1 MTARRVV
8 REIRRCGG
16 RFVRQEGSHAMY
28 RLGRCVTVVP
38 MHSGDLATGT
48 LRAIERDLAPC
59 VGERRWLVR

>member
-1 MTARRVV
+1 
-8 REIRRCGG
+8 
-16 RFVRQEGSHAMY
+16 MY